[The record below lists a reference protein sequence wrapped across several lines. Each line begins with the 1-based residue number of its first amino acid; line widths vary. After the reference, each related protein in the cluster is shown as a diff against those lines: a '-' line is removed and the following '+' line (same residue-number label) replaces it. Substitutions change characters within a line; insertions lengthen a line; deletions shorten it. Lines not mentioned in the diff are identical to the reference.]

1 VTDQPAKKKRGA
13 PFGNR
18 NAAKD
23 RQVRATLIDCID
35 AAPTLLQQACFSML
49 QKAADG
55 DVAAFREVADR
66 IDGKA
71 VQQTM
76 LTAEVT
82 TNTVE
87 QMTDEQLA
95 IIAAGGGV
103 GTAEASEGAQQ
114 PDGVH

>member
-1 VTDQPAKKKRGA
+1 MEQGKKKRGA
-13 PFGNR
+13 QPGNR

-23 RQVRATLIDCID
+23 RQVRSTLIDCIN

-76 LTAEVT
+76 LTADVT
-82 TNTVE
+82 SHTVE

-95 IIAAGGGV
+95 IIAAGGGD
-103 GTAEASEGAQQ
+103 GIAEASEGAQQ
-114 PDGVH
+114 SDGVH